1 MFWIMM
7 LSALFLSPPS
17 PAPQEADCIN
27 GLNPTGSCIF
37 RLPFGLSNRKSRVD
51 VRWGM
56 RPGYSFPGFL
66 VVRGSGDRCDPQQ
79 QPQLFSRLPALQDAL
94 LPASSN
100 LS

>member
-27 GLNPTGSCIF
+27 GLNPKGSCIF

-51 VRWGM
+51 VRWGRVCGKSEEM
-56 RPGYSFPGFL
+56 FFFL
-66 VVRGSGDRCDPQQ
+66 GKKAKLQFSGI
-79 QPQLFSRLPALQDAL
+79 L
-94 LPASSN
+94 
-100 LS
+100 